1 MTIPDRH
8 AKDDPERD
16 TYDPEPYRQ
25 AALDSVIE
33 TIMLFGQ
40 WPQPRSSLRIWL
52 NEQPRRVEF
61 DLAEWMAE
69 NFEPAEMSA
78 FIVAHICNDDDR
90 NARQDDIERRIETQ
104 LRDELAESGMV
115 ESKIEELHEEER
127 EEHDGR

>member
-1 MTIPDRH
+1 MTMPDRH

-25 AALDSVIE
+25 AAIDSVIE

-40 WPQPRSSLRIWL
+40 WPQPRTDG
-52 NEQPRRVEF
+52 QHRRMEF

-104 LRDELAESGMV
+104 LRAELADSSMV
-115 ESKIEELHEEER
+115 ESVIEQLHEDER
-127 EEHDGR
+127 DEL